1 MVQAQLDGLI
11 DARPVERGDFVE
23 AGDLLCQISTEDR
36 QARLVEAQAQ
46 VEQSKLVYTSNQKLS
61 KQGLLSD
68 ARLSESRAQLKLA
81 EANLLKRQLESERLQ
96 LTAPFSGFVETV
108 HAEVGQFV
116 TPGMACATL
125 VELNPLLVRGDL
137 SNRKFGASKSV
148 EPP

>member
-11 DARPVERGDFVE
+11 ETRPVERGDFVE

-46 VEQSKLVYTSNQKLS
+46 VEQSKLLYTSNQKLS

-81 EANLLKRQLESERLQ
+81 EANLLK
-96 LTAPFSGFVETV
+96 
-108 HAEVGQFV
+108 
-116 TPGMACATL
+116 ATT
-125 VELNPLLVRGDL
+125 
-137 SNRKFGASKSV
+137 
-148 EPP
+148 

>member
-68 ARLSESRAQLKLA
+68 AR
-81 EANLLKRQLESERLQ
+81 
-96 LTAPFSGFVETV
+96 PI
-108 HAEVGQFV
+108 
-116 TPGMACATL
+116 
-125 VELNPLLVRGDL
+125 
-137 SNRKFGASKSV
+137 RK
-148 EPP
+148 